1 MTGEDPLKGQ
11 DLGAY
16 LHVADEGL
24 RLISVFDDL
33 TYDRADA
40 DILTPGMRSH
50 LAAKLK
56 GLGFR
61 QKSGNLF
68 VHGRAEERCLLPKS
82 HALGASPF
90 DILRYTERRAKDYVA
105 LTPTQ
110 TACQFIDTYPLEEAV
125 ERVKALIIRHPINLY
140 RLMDYL
146 ERKPAHD
153 AFQTAIGHLRFV
165 QREAVESSTL
175 QRLRPLGFSL

>member
-1 MTGEDPLKGQ
+1 MADTDPLRGQ
-11 DLGAY
+11 DLGPY
-16 LHVADEGL
+16 LFIADEGL

-40 DILTPGMRSH
+40 DMLSPGMRAH
-50 LAAKLK
+50 LAKVLK
-56 GLGFR
+56 GAGFR

-68 VHGRAEERCLLPKS
+68 VHGEGEARCLLPKA

-90 DILRYTERRAKDYVA
+90 DILRYTERRTKDYVA

-110 TACQFIDTYPLEEAV
+110 VACQFIDAYPHGEAV
-125 ERVKALIIRHPINLY
+125 ERTKALITRHPINLF

-146 ERKPAHD
+146 EHKAEHQ
-153 AFQTAIGHLRFV
+153 AFMDAIGHLRFV
-165 QREAVESSTL
+165 QREAAESGTL
-175 QRLRPLGFSL
+175 RRLRPLGFTL

>member
-1 MTGEDPLKGQ
+1 MANDDPLKGQ

-16 LHVADEGL
+16 LHVADEEL
-24 RLISVFDDL
+24 RLLSVFDDL

-40 DILTPGMRSH
+40 DLLTPGMRSH
-50 LAAKLK
+50 LARTLK
-56 GLGFR
+56 ALGFR

-68 VHGRAEERCLLPKS
+68 VHGKAEERCLLPKS

-90 DILRYTERRAKDYVA
+90 DILRYTDRKARDYVA

-110 TACQFIDTYPLEEAV
+110 TACQFIDAYPLEEAV
-125 ERVKALIIRHPINLY
+125 ERTKALINRHPINLF

-146 ERKPAHD
+146 ERKPKHE
-153 AFQTAIGHLRFV
+153 AFQEAIGHLRFV
-165 QREAVESSTL
+165 QREAAESGAL
-175 QRLRPLGFSL
+175 RRLRPLGFSL

>member
-1 MTGEDPLKGQ
+1 MAADDPFTGQ

-24 RLISVFDDL
+24 RLLSVFDDL

-40 DILTPGMRSH
+40 DILTPGMRAH
-50 LAAKLK
+50 LAKQLK

-68 VHGRAEERCLLPKS
+68 VHGQAEERCLLPKS

-90 DILRYTERRAKDYVA
+90 DILRYTERGAKDYVA

-110 TACQFIDTYPLEEAV
+110 VACQVIDAYPLEEAV
-125 ERVKALIIRHPINLY
+125 ERVKDLIIRHPINLF

-146 ERKPAHD
+146 ESKPAHD

-165 QREAVESSTL
+165 QREAVEGSQL
-175 QRLRPLGFSL
+175 RRLRPLGFSL

>member
-1 MTGEDPLKGQ
+1 MDGDDPLRGQ
-11 DLGAY
+11 DLGPY
-16 LHVADEGL
+16 LHVADEEL
-24 RLISVFDDL
+24 RLLSVFDDL

-50 LAAKLK
+50 LAGKLK

-68 VHGRAEERCLLPKS
+68 VHSGAEERCLVPKS

-90 DILRYTERRAKDYVA
+90 DILRYTERQAKDYVA

-110 TACQFIDTYPLEEAV
+110 VACQLIDAYPLEEAAA
-125 ERVKALIIRHPINLY
+125 RVKALVTRHPINLF
-140 RLMDYL
+140 RLTDYL
-146 ERKPAHD
+146 ENKRAHD
-153 AFQTAIGHLRFV
+153 AFQDAIGHLRFV
-165 QREAVESSTL
+165 QREAVEGSAL
-175 QRLRPLGFSL
+175 RRMRPLGFSL